1 MPRPG
6 AAPLLLAVMAAASGC
21 GALTGPTEGGRL
33 AAART
38 QWNGA
43 GMEDYRIEMMT
54 MCECLLAGQWIEV
67 TVAGGRVTAGRLV
80 DSDTG
85 LEPAALAWLPT
96 VPALF
101 DRIQHAIN
109 ERAVLLE
116 VEYDPADGHPTLIN
130 VDISRTMV
138 DEEYVLRVRRLVRT
152 GT

>member
-1 MPRPG
+1 MPRSG
-6 AAPLLLAVMAAASGC
+6 TAPLLLAVVAAAGC
-21 GALTGPTEGGRL
+21 GAMTGPTEGGRL
-33 AAART
+33 AAARA
-38 QWNGA
+38 QWNAA
-43 GMEDYRIEMMT
+43 GMGSYRIEMMT
-54 MCECLLAGQWIEV
+54 MCECLLAGEWIEV
-67 TVAGGRVTAGRLV
+67 TVAGGQVTSGRLV
-80 DSDTG
+80 DSGTA

-130 VDISRTMV
+130 VDISRTIV
-138 DEEYVLRVRRLVRT
+138 DEEYVLRVRRLARA